1 MLFFYI
7 FEQWV
12 LTWTQA
18 EMFLCMEL
26 EATGKTYKNK
36 ELTFLW
42 TPTKKKPGFPPEV
55 KKKFS
60 LLKCS
65 YNIFVAADG
74 YPFPLSSQQWVSS
87 SRKTLAAAFLI
98 VLMYLSLSLVHNL
111 HGEGPLPFLPCEWC
125 FPSGVFSEKSNYVFW
140 VVQRTINAVNS
151 SPQASWTIPADLC
164 RHHRPIL
171 NIPEVTFTIGLATWY
186 VVW

>member
-87 SRKTLAAAFLI
+87 SRKTLAAVFLI

-125 FPSGVFSEKSNYVFW
+125 FPSGVFWKVKLCVLSGAAYNKCRELLP
-140 VVQRTINAVNS
+140 S
-151 SPQASWTIPADLC
+151 SKLNNPCRPVQASQA
-164 RHHRPIL
+164 HS
-171 NIPEVTFTIGLATWY
+171 
-186 VVW
+186 